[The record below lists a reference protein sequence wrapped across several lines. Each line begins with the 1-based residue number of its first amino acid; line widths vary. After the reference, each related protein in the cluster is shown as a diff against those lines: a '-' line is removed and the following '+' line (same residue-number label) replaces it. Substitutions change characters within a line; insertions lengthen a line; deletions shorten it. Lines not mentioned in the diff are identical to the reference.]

1 MWETVTFLLNGFV
14 FIVMGLEV
22 PLLLHTLTSS
32 RAIRLI
38 GLGVAATV
46 LLVLVRGLWILA
58 AVSLPQRI
66 RGRRDVLAC
75 SLVLS
80 WAGMRGVVSLAAAL
94 ALPLTLSASAREGLV
109 IVTLTVIVLT
119 LVGQG

>member
-1 MWETVTFLLNGFV
+1 MWEAVRFLLNGFV
-14 FIVMGLEV
+14 SIVMGLEV
-22 PLLLHTLTSS
+22 PLLLGTLTPA

-38 GLGVAATV
+38 GIGVAVTV
-46 LLVLVRGLWILA
+46 VLALVRAPWIFA
-58 AVSLPQRI
+58 TVSLPQRV

-94 ALPLTLSASAREGLV
+94 ALPLTLSASVREALGNV
-109 IVTLTVIVLT
+109 
-119 LVGQG
+119 